1 MGQVMETFGCDG
13 ERPVALVVPPAQTY
27 LRDKLRALL
36 LAIDL
41 LAPFVTFLRLQRKGR
56 DRARL

>member
-1 MGQVMETFGCDG
+1 MGQVMETFGCG
-13 ERPVALVVPPAQTY
+13 GGQPVALVVPRPNLFAGQA
-27 LRDKLRALL
+27 ALL

-56 DRARL
+56 DRAHL